1 MLKLLDLFFT
11 IFHILLILFN
21 LFGWIYKKTLQL
33 NLITLT
39 LTACSWSVLGIF
51 YGFGYCPL
59 TAWHFKILEK
69 MGKSNLP
76 DSYIKYLV
84 DSIFKTNVSAT
95 IIDMLTLI
103 FFLVAF
109 SISLILNAKQMMEK
123 KRTT

>member
-21 LFGWIYKKTLQL
+21 LFGWIHKKTRLA

-39 LTACSWSVLGIF
+39 LTAGSWSILGIF

-69 MGKSNLP
+69 LGNNNLP
-76 DSYIKYLV
+76 DSYIKYLIDSLFNTNINAKIV
-84 DSIFKTNVSAT
+84 DV
-95 IIDMLTLI
+95 LTLI
-103 FFLVAF
+103 FFIVAF
-109 SISLILNAKQMMEK
+109 SLSVILNTKPIMK
-123 KRTT
+123 KIKKI

>member
-11 IFHILLILFN
+11 TFHILLILFN
-21 LFGWIYKKTLQL
+21 LFGWIPKKTRFA

-39 LTACSWSVLGIF
+39 LTAGSWSILGMF

-59 TAWHFKILEK
+59 TEWHFRVLEK

-84 DSIFKTNVSAT
+84 DSLFNTDFHANT
-95 IIDMLTLI
+95 IDVLTLI
-103 FFLVAF
+103 LFIVALI
-109 SISLILNAKQMMEK
+109 ISVYLNAQGLLK
-123 KRTT
+123 KKK